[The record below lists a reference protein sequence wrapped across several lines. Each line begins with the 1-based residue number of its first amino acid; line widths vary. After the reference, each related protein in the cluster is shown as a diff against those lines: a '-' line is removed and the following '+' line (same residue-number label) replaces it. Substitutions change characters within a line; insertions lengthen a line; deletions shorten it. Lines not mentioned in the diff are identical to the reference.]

1 MTVSTA
7 ATRFTVNGVAVEVD
21 APGGRR
27 LLDVLRVDL
36 GLTGSKE
43 GCGEGECGS
52 CSVLV
57 DGRVVP
63 SCLVPL
69 CQADGRRIVTVEGL
83 AIDGRLD
90 PLQATMLEAG
100 GVQCGICT
108 PGMVVA
114 GRAFLDEA
122 RPTGDGTPPTDAAIR
137 EAIAGDLCRCTGYT
151 RIVEAIR
158 RAAVARAAA
167 AGNSPAAGYSP
178 AADPGSGVPFPI
190 AWPPPLPRTPARWN
204 GPAPATISPAALDAA
219 LAALAAGGVRPIA
232 GGTDLM
238 VQLAHEAAP
247 AGTVLL
253 DLSGL
258 DELRAIRLE
267 PKDGGPVTGAPAGA
281 AASAVDPVPGR
292 PESLLVGALATYADL
307 RSSPLV
313 AEHLPILAEVAAAVG
328 AAQIQNR
335 GTLGGNVVNAS
346 PAGDM
351 LPVLLATGASIV
363 LRSVRGEREVVADDF
378 WPAYRRTACAA
389 DELVVAVGFPLPPG
403 RVVRFRKVGGR
414 RAQAIGKTLVAAAW
428 RLDDGVLRDVR
439 IAAGSVAPTP
449 VRAPAAEAVLEG
461 ARPDAEAADR
471 AAAAIAAEIAPI
483 DDVRSTAEY
492 RRIATGRVLRRMV
505 LDAADPRA

>member
-7 ATRFTVNGVAVEVD
+7 VTRFTVNGVAVEVD

-114 GRAFLDEA
+114 GRAFLDE
-122 RPTGDGTPPTDAAIR
+122 GDVAGGGTPPTDAAIR

-158 RAAVARAAA
+158 RAASGRAE
-167 AGNSPAAGYSP
+167 AGASDAGL
-178 AADPGSGVPFPI
+178 DDRFPI
-190 AWPPPLPRTPARWN
+190 AWPLPVPRTPARWS

-219 LAALAAGGVRPIA
+219 LAALAAGRARPIA

-238 VQLAHEAAP
+238 VQMAHEAAP
-247 AGTVLL
+247 DGTVLL

-267 PKDGGPVTGAPAGA
+267 AKDGRPVTDAPAGP
-281 AASAVDPVPGR
+281 AASAADPASGR
-292 PESLLVGALATYADL
+292 PGSLVVGALSTYADL

-335 GTLGGNVVNAS
+335 GTLGGNVANAS

-363 LRSVRGEREVVADDF
+363 LRSLRGEREVAADDF
-378 WPAYRRTACAA
+378 WPAYRRTACAP
-389 DELVVAVGFPLPPG
+389 DELVVAVRFPLPPG

-439 IAAGSVAPTP
+439 VAAGSVAPTP
-449 VRAPAAEAVLEG
+449 VRAPGAEAVLEG
-461 ARPDAEAADR
+461 SRPDDATADR
-471 AAAAIAAEIAPI
+471 AAAAIASEITPI

-492 RRIATGRVLRRMV
+492 RRVATGRVLRRMV
-505 LDAADPRA
+505 LDAADPRT